1 MSIHL
6 FQIGQSI
13 AFRNRFE
20 PHRNILPLSELTILA
35 EINKL
40 LSEVGSEVAS
50 VDWVPSRSTSERREG
65 VGIAS
70 RVPDQCDLLA
80 EESVLDSSLGRAEV
94 FNNALAILLHRQPS

>member
-6 FQIGQSI
+6 FQIGQSV
-13 AFRNRFE
+13 ARRNRFE

-50 VDWVPSRSTSERREG
+50 VDWVSSRSTSECREG

-94 FNNALAILLHRQPS
+94 FNYPLAVLLHG

>member
-1 MSIHL
+1 M
-6 FQIGQSI
+6 
-13 AFRNRFE
+13 
-20 PHRNILPLSELTILA
+20 A

-40 LSEVGSEVAS
+40 FPEVGSEVAS
-50 VDWVPSRSTSERREG
+50 VNWVSSRSTSERREG

-94 FNNALAILLHRQPS
+94 FNYPLAVLLHGQP

>member
-6 FQIGQSI
+6 FQIGQSVPR
-13 AFRNRFE
+13 RNRFE
-20 PHRNILPLSELTILA
+20 PHRDILPLSCLTIVA

-50 VDWVPSRSTSERREG
+50 VDWVSSRSTSECREG
-65 VGIAS
+65 VCIAS
-70 RVPDQCDLLA
+70 GVPDQCDLLA
-80 EESVLDSSLGRAEV
+80 EESVLDSSLGRSEV